1 MMTTVQP
8 SLKLLDT
15 AVFGWSKCLLWG
27 NSAPVQCDCT
37 CVRARRTY
45 MAVYLYICS
54 SWHSPPS
61 LLRWWG
67 RSSPSGI
74 SLITAVTS
82 GINNKTAEGFIN
94 INGTTTRVKATWVP
108 FIMFFFLKF
117 QQLDTGQIIIINLVI
132 IKFFQKGLAYT
143 QITVMSTLVSGPTLP
158 MLGNSHHY
166 ALPADCSSVRDSAR
180 S

>member
-1 MMTTVQP
+1 MCNDDDGAALIKVT
-8 SLKLLDT
+8 
-15 AVFGWSKCLLWG
+15 GY
-27 NSAPVQCDCT
+27 T
-37 CVRARRTY
+37 CVWQIKMPAMRKQCACAMWLYMWCVWARRTY

-94 INGTTTRVKATWVP
+94 INGTITRV
-108 FIMFFFLKF
+108 FFLF
-117 QQLDTGQIIIINLVI
+117 SAAGHRTDNHNQPCYHLIL
-132 IKFFQKGLAYT
+132 QKGLAYT
-143 QITVMSTLVSGPTLP
+143 MMMSTLVSGPTLP
-158 MLGNSHHY
+158 ILRNSHHY